1 MINYMNYIEVN
12 PKIMLGKPVVKGTRL
27 TVEAILE
34 ELAAGKTTDD
44 LVKAYPKLDKESIWA
59 ALAFAADSLRGERN
73 YPIAI

>member
-1 MINYMNYIEVN
+1 MNYIEVN